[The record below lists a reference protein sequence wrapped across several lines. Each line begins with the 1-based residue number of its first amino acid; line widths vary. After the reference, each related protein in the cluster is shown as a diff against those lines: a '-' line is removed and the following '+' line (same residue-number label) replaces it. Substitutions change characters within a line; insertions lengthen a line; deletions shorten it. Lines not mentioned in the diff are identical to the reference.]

1 MTVQPYH
8 WLIFGVILMIAEMF
22 VPTFFLLW
30 LGAGAVVVAGLSWAI
45 GLSFA
50 VSLVLWAVISVGFC
64 VAWFKFIQPK
74 LAQNRTKAGLGASVI
89 IGEMGLVIKAMTG
102 ENAGVIRF
110 NTPKAGASEW
120 AYRSQEPLAVGD
132 NAVVL
137 DVVGNEL
144 LIGKKV

>member
-30 LGAGAVVVAGLSWAI
+30 LGAGAVVAGLLAYALSLDFAWAT
-45 GLSFA
+45 LVWLVA
-50 VSLVLWAVISVGFC
+50 SLGFC

-74 LAQNRTKAGLGASVI
+74 IAQNRTKAGLGASTI
-89 IGEMGLVIKAMTG
+89 IGEMGLVIKAMTAD
-102 ENAGVIRF
+102 NAGTIRF

-120 AYRSQEPLAVGD
+120 AYRSNDVLTVGD
-132 NAVVL
+132 NAIVL

-144 LIGKKV
+144 LIGKKS